1 MLAELF
7 LVHLEMLR
15 AVLRRDEALS
25 RAPRFVPFVARA
37 A

>member
-7 LVHLEMLR
+7 LLHLEMMRAAMLR
-15 AVLRRDEALS
+15 EEASS
-25 RAPRFVPFVARA
+25 RAPRFVPVVARA

>member
-15 AVLRRDEALS
+15 AAMRREEASS
-25 RAPRFVPFVARA
+25 RAPRFVPYVARA

>member
-1 MLAELF
+1 MLAEIF

-15 AVLRRDEALS
+15 AAMRREAEAN

>member
-7 LVHLEMLR
+7 LLHLEMLR
-15 AVLRRDEALS
+15 AAMRREEASS
-25 RAPRFVPFVARA
+25 RAPRFVPYVGRA